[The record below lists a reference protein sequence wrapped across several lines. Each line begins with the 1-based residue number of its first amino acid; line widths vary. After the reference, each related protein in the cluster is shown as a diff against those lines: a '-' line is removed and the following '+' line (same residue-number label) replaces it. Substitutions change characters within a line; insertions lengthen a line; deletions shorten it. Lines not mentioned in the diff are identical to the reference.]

1 MKSSGMRQMKL
12 GAFFLIPGHHIAAWR
27 HPEAEASSVMD
38 LGLYRRL
45 AQTAERGRFDMI
57 FLADSYSVS
66 NRFPAAIE
74 QIVSARPEPLTLL
87 AALAAVTEHIGLAAT
102 ASTTYNEPFHV
113 ARKFA
118 SLDHLSGGRAA
129 WNVVTSKYDEEAL
142 NFGGQSHLQHE
153 LRYERA
159 GEFVKVVTGLWDSW
173 EDDAFLY
180 DKENARYADRTKAHP
195 PNHQGAWFSV
205 KGPLNVSRPVQGHPV
220 IVQAGSSEPGR
231 ELAARTAEVIFTAWP
246 ALPEAQRFY
255 AEVKGRLA
263 KYGRSP
269 DSLLIMPGVFP
280 VIGRTR
286 EEAQEKRALLESLV
300 PQEAG
305 VTLLSALL
313 GVDLTGCDVD
323 GPLPELPR
331 AEEMNGGRSR
341 TQLVRELAGEGMTIR
356 RLYQRIAGG
365 RGHLEVTG
373 TPAEIA
379 DELESW
385 FTGGAADGFNIMP
398 PYFPGGLDDFVEL
411 VVPELQRRGLFRTE
425 YEGKT
430 LRDRLGL
437 SRPVHPAVRRS
448 NTENKAAG
456 R

>member
-1 MKSSGMRQMKL
+1 M
-12 GAFFLIPGHHIAAWR
+12 
-27 HPEAEASSVMD
+27 
-38 LGLYRRL
+38 
-45 AQTAERGRFDMI
+45 
-57 FLADSYSVS
+57 
-66 NRFPAAIE
+66 
-74 QIVSARPEPLTLL
+74 
-87 AALAAVTEHIGLAAT
+87 
-102 ASTTYNEPFHV
+102 
-113 ARKFA
+113 
-118 SLDHLSGGRAA
+118 
-129 WNVVTSKYDEEAL
+129 
-142 NFGGQSHLQHE
+142 
-153 LRYERA
+153 
-159 GEFVKVVTGLWDSW
+159 
-173 EDDAFLY
+173 
-180 DKENARYADRTKAHP
+180 
-195 PNHQGAWFSV
+195 
-205 KGPLNVSRPVQGHPV
+205 
-220 IVQAGSSEPGR
+220 
-231 ELAARTAEVIFTAWP
+231 
-246 ALPEAQRFY
+246 
-255 AEVKGRLA
+255 
-263 KYGRSP
+263 
-269 DSLLIMPGVFP
+269 
-280 VIGRTR
+280 IGRTR

-398 PYFPGGLDDFVEL
+398 PYFPGGLDDFVDL

-425 YEGKT
+425 YEGVT

-437 SRPVHPAVRRS
+437 SRPHHPAVR
-448 NTENKAAG
+448 TENKAAS